1 MSGVLF
7 MKKLFLAALLASSMV
22 AGASAA
28 YADTFTLT
36 FPPPAADG
44 SLSASYGRGGITGAF
59 SDTWNFTLPAGLT
72 SATISSIM
80 TVNTNNV
87 NFTSVTLNGT
97 AFQIDSTGSFE
108 SRHIFDQ
115 ANLVGPQSL
124 VITGTLNNGT
134 GTGAYGGVVSFSP
147 AIPEPATWGLIILG
161 VGLAG
166 GALRVSRRRT
176 QLTRA

>member
-1 MSGVLF
+1 
-7 MKKLFLAALLASSMV
+7 MKKILLAAMLASTVM

-36 FPPPAADG
+36 LPPPAADG
-44 SLSASYGRGGITGAF
+44 SISASYGRGGITGAF

-87 NFTSVTLNGT
+87 NFTSVTLNGVS
-97 AFQIDSTGSFE
+97 FLVDSTGSFE

-115 ANLVGPQSL
+115 ATLSGPQTL
-124 VITGTLNNGT
+124 VVTGTLNNGT

-147 AIPEPATWGLIILG
+147 AVPEPATWALMILG

-166 GALRVSRRRT
+166 GALRVNRRRT
-176 QLTRA
+176 QPTFA